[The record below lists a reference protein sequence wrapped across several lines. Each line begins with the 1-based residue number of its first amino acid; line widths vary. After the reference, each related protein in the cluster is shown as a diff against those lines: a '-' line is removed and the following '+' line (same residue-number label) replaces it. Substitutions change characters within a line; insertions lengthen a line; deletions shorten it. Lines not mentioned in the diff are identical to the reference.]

1 MARMD
6 DASPSDEELVRR
18 FRRGEETA
26 FDLLV
31 HRYRKEIYRVA
42 YRISGNHAE
51 ADDLAQETF
60 FRAYT
65 ALRGFRGE
73 SSLRTWLCRIVS
85 NLSLNVVQSA
95 RVTRRDT
102 TTVEDLAMAG
112 ESATVQAPIGLDNLV
127 RQERRIRLRRAIG
140 ALPGKQKS
148 TLILRTFEGL
158 QFKEIARV
166 MGCSTGTAK
175 ANFFHAVAFLKR
187 ELEDIL

>member
-1 MARMD
+1 MSRTD
-6 DASPSDEELVRR
+6 DAYPSDEELIRN
-18 FRRGEETA
+18 FRRGEEAA
-26 FDLLV
+26 FDLIV
-31 HRYRKEIYRVA
+31 RKYRKEIYRVA
-42 YRISGNHAE
+42 YRITGDHAE
-51 ADDLAQETF
+51 ADEMAQETF
-60 FRAYT
+60 CRAYM

-102 TTVEDLAMAG
+102 TTVEDLALAG
-112 ESATVQAPIGLDNLV
+112 ETATVQAPTGVENLV

-140 ALPGKQKS
+140 ELPGKQKS
-148 TLILRTFEGL
+148 TLILRAFEGL
-158 QFKEIARV
+158 QYKEIARV

-187 ELEDIL
+187 ELKDIL